1 MVLECVDQLPP
12 TRAAILRLLKQK
24 GRLTIS
30 ALGKTLGLTHE
41 GTRKHIQD
49 LQRAGWVEDCGVG
62 KEVTGSAGRRAIRY
76 CLTQAGDHFFAKN
89 YDDLLVALLDAAGGR
104 DDLVPILTLL
114 TDKRVAALERAVRG
128 KTLPSR
134 AAALRK
140 IYLDEDPFLELER
153 DGADYLL
160 IERNCPYLNVA
171 LQRQVICSTTVSTLR
186 RLTER
191 EVVREKRFQ
200 DGDGGCVF
208 RIIGRQRRPDGPRF
222 EPEPRRPS

>member
-1 MVLECVDQLPP
+1 MILECVEQIPP

-30 ALGKTLGLTHE
+30 ALGRTLGLTHE
-41 GTRKHIQD
+41 GTRKHIQH
-49 LQRAGWVEDCGVG
+49 LQRAGWVADCGG
-62 KEVTGSAGRRAIRY
+62 GEEVTGSAGRRAVRY

-89 YDDLLVALLDAAGGR
+89 YDDLLMALLDAADGR
-104 DDLVPILTLL
+104 DELVPLL
-114 TDKRVAALERAVRG
+114 SLFTDERVAALEPAMKG
-128 KTLPSR
+128 QPLPRR
-134 AAALRK
+134 AAALRN
-140 IYLDEDPFLELER
+140 IYLDEDPFVELGR
-153 DGADYLL
+153 DGADHLL

-171 LQRQVICSTTVSTLR
+171 LQRQAICSTTVSTLR

-200 DGDGGCVF
+200 DGDGCCVF

-222 EPEPRRPS
+222 EPEPAR